1 MADDHVYHDLK
12 NMAAWTLA
20 PLSTKGELSAMTT
33 KTTESLVHALFQ
45 LPNETTEDAVSV
57 ILPQKEVEVCP
68 REKPLPKEKA
78 KTRWEKFA
86 EEKGLEKR
94 KRSRM
99 VWDENIKDWAPRH
112 GFKSVKKNAERFEWA
127 IEAKP
132 GDDPN
137 DDPFLKRRMQKQ
149 LDQSKQKFREVRNT
163 LEAAGQ
169 KVPTG
174 ISGGEKPQKKG
185 KAEVK
190 ETLRRSQQATAS
202 HGRHDSLAQNET
214 KAKAKTSNKVTP
226 HQSFSSEKAASLKLA
241 SKVLEGGP
249 VNKAKAAR
257 MAQHDSD
264 QRAAKRPKKR

>member
-20 PLSTKGELSAMTT
+20 PLSAVDDLAAMKT

-45 LPNETTEDAVSV
+45 LPSEASEDAVSV
-57 ILPQKEVEVCP
+57 ILPLKEVEVCP
-68 REKPLPKEKA
+68 REKPLPKQEA

-86 EEKGLEKR
+86 EEKGIQQR
-94 KRSRM
+94 KRSRL
-99 VWDENIKDWAPRH
+99 VWDESIKDWAPRH
-112 GFKSVKKNAERFEWA
+112 GYQSVKQNAERKEVI

-149 LDQSKQKFREVRNT
+149 LDQQKQKFREVRNT

-174 ISGGEKPQKKG
+174 ISGGDKPQKKG
-185 KAEVK
+185 KFEVK

-214 KAKAKTSNKVTP
+214 KGKVKTSSKVTP
-226 HQSFSSEKAASLKLA
+226 VSYSAEKAASLKLA

-257 MAQHDSD
+257 IAQHDSD